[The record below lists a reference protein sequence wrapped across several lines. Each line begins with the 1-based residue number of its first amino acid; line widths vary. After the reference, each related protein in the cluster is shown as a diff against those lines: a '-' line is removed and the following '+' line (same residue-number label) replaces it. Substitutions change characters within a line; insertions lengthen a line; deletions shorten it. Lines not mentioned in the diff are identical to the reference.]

1 MRRTCLLAH
10 WRLLPRSLVRRTC
23 LLAHGKLLPRSL
35 ERRTGLLAHGRLP
48 GQVCEAAASETQ
60 CQSYGPVLEL
70 RPVVGVHDV
79 HRGIFRIDSHIPEIE
94 LEHHIDGGEIAVRPL
109 VLVLL
114 LLIVQPVLVHN

>member
-1 MRRTCLLAH
+1 MGCCRGLSCAE
-10 WRLLPRSLVRRTC
+10 PAFSL
-23 LLAHGKLLPRSL
+23 
-35 ERRTGLLAHGRLP
+35 TGSCRGR
-48 GQVCEAAASETQ
+48 CEAAASETQ
-60 CQSYGPVLEL
+60 CQADGPVVEAG
-70 RPVVGVHDV
+70 PVVGVHDV